1 MAGIPIRCGP
11 TTSRIRFGSLLLRA
25 LLNQQNQSHSKA
37 HQNEVC
43 SYLTQHRRTQMKLL
57 FAIVILVA
65 LLIPALAQQCDGCL
79 VIDCQP
85 AISTADGWGLTPR

>member
-1 MAGIPIRCGP
+1 
-11 TTSRIRFGSLLLRA
+11 
-25 LLNQQNQSHSKA
+25 
-37 HQNEVC
+37 
-43 SYLTQHRRTQMKLL
+43 MKLL